1 MATADEAGL
10 VYVADAMPGI
20 RRRRQGRGFSY
31 RGPDGETVKDGTRKR
46 ITALAVPPAWSDV
59 WICPDPKGHLQATG
73 RDARGRKQYRY
84 HDRWREVRDADK
96 FSRIE
101 DFGLSLDAL
110 RADVDADLGGRGR
123 LQVVAL
129 VVRLL
134 DETLIRV
141 GNDEYAAANSSYGL
155 TTLTPDHVELAP
167 ESFVLQ
173 FVGKGG
179 IERDVEVDDRR
190 LARLIRRCHELGGHE
205 LFSYRDREGGIAS
218 VSSSDVNDYL
228 HDHAG
233 PDVTAK
239 VFRTWGASAHVVRRL
254 APESPPDDDRGQEQ
268 QILAAIDAAAE
279 LLGNTRAVCRQSY
292 VHPQVLDAYR
302 SGALLEAWRGSRS
315 GARLTRSDHAL
326 LKALANPA

>member
-1 MATADEAGL
+1 
-10 VYVADAMPGI
+10 MPGI

-31 RGPDGETVKDGTRKR
+31 RDPDGGTVDDRTRQR
-46 ITALAVPPAWSDV
+46 IEALVIPPAWSDV
-59 WICPDPKGHLQATG
+59 WICPKPKGHLQATG

-96 FSRIE
+96 FSRLE
-101 DFGLSLDAL
+101 DFGLALDGL
-110 RADVDADLGGRGR
+110 RADVEADLAPGSSPR

-141 GNDEYAAANSSYGL
+141 GNDEYAVANSSYGL

-167 ESFVLQ
+167 GSFVLQ

-179 IERDVEVDDRR
+179 VEHDVEVDDRR

-205 LFSYRDREGGIAS
+205 LFSYRDGEGGIAS
-218 VSSSDVNDYL
+218 VSSGDVNEYL

-239 VFRTWGASAHVVRRL
+239 VFRTWGASAHVVRL
-254 APESPPDDDRGQEQ
+254 LGPEPPPDDDRGQEQ
-268 QILAAIDAAAE
+268 HILDAIDSAAE

-302 SGALLEAWRGSRS
+302 TGALLDAWQASRS

-326 LKALANPA
+326 LKALARDP